1 MRTSTLSRVLIWC
14 VCWSKCQFPST
25 CRAGRQDKERELEN
39 KATEISIAYSR
50 LTEQYET
57 MLIDRE
63 QLREAFEI
71 KSKMLEDASQDLV
84 TAMKTSGEH

>member
-1 MRTSTLSRVLIWC
+1 
-14 VCWSKCQFPST
+14 
-25 CRAGRQDKERELEN
+25 
-39 KATEISIAYSR
+39 
-50 LTEQYET
+50 